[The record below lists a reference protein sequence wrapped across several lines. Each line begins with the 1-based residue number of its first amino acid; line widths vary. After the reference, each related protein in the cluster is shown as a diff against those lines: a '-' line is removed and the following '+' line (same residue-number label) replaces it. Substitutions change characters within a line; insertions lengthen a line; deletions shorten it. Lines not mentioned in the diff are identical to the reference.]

1 MRTRPEL
8 EGFWAAV
15 RKQHHLADLSHS
27 LESPP
32 FFYLLTF
39 SGELLRE
46 LLLGRRGGAEVV

>member
-1 MRTRPEL
+1 MRTPPEL

-32 FFYLLTF
+32 FFYLLAF